1 MLCQSRS
8 LSSISLL
15 TTAATNTKSTTTKLR
30 LDGTTNELPLAL
42 HDRFTWIIAGNQVG
56 VSWRESRTN
65 AETDGDED
73 YDDHNYKH

>member
-1 MLCQSRS
+1 M
-8 LSSISLL
+8 SS
-15 TTAATNTKSTTTKLR
+15 
-30 LDGTTNELPLAL
+30 LAL